1 MVLLNM
7 TPSNNIHTA
16 IHLSKKVSFMNLIYR
31 KIYPSKL
38 ILMKFA
44 LFISVFIAALVFSQM
59 TLAQE
64 VGKVVRASGD
74 PTAISASN
82 QTRKLSRDDGVS
94 VGDTLICG
102 EGCQVMVRMKD
113 NSTTLVRA
121 KSKIKID
128 EFKFDKQPTDAA
140 KTTLLAGTMRAVS
153 GQIGKGQPEN
163 VKYEAGAATIG
174 IRGTDIEVA
183 IIPDGEKD
191 RAGIYNYVYDGETL
205 MALNTGESSPV
216 EKELTGFAPAV
227 LLPGEKR
234 LQILRDRPAFLQS
247 GGFDALMNQL
257 TAPRIPVMR

>member
-1 MVLLNM
+1 
-7 TPSNNIHTA
+7 
-16 IHLSKKVSFMNLIYR
+16 MNLISH
-31 KIYPSKL
+31 KATHVKPSFLKL
-38 ILMKFA
+38 HIFLAGILTTIIFSG
-44 LFISVFIAALVFSQM
+44 ISF
-59 TLAQE
+59 AQE
-64 VGKVVRASGD
+64 VGKVARASGD

-82 QTRKLSRDDGVS
+82 QTRKLSKDDAIS
-94 VGDTLICG
+94 VGDTIVCG
-102 EGCQVMVRMKD
+102 DDCQVMVRMKD

-121 KSKIKID
+121 KSKIKIN
-128 EFKFDKQPTDAA
+128 EFKFDNQPGDTA

-183 IIPDGEKD
+183 IIPEGQKD
-191 RAGIYNYVYDGETL
+191 RSGIYNYVYDGETL

-216 EKELTGFAPAV
+216 EKELTGFAPAT

>member
-1 MVLLNM
+1 MKPSLL
-7 TPSNNIHTA
+7 ITA
-16 IHLSKKVSFMNLIYR
+16 FV
-31 KIYPSKL
+31 
-38 ILMKFA
+38 A
-44 LFISVFIAALVFSQM
+44 TFIFCASTS
-59 TLAQE
+59 AQE

-82 QTRKLSRDDGVS
+82 QTRKLAKDDAVS
-94 VGDTLICG
+94 VGDTIACG
-102 EGCQVMVRMKD
+102 EDCQVMVRMKD

-121 KSKIKID
+121 KSKVKIN
-128 EFKFDKQPTDAA
+128 EFKFDNQPGDAA

-163 VKYEAGAATIG
+163 VKYEAGTATIG

-183 IIPDGEKD
+183 IIPDGQKD

-216 EKELTGFAPAV
+216 EKELTGFAPAI

>member
-1 MVLLNM
+1 MK
-7 TPSNNIHTA
+7 SR
-16 IHLSKKVSFMNLIYR
+16 F
-31 KIYPSKL
+31 
-38 ILMKFA
+38 LMATFVA
-44 LFISVFIAALVFSQM
+44 MLMFCGSA
-59 TLAQE
+59 LAQE

-74 PTAISASN
+74 ASAISASN
-82 QTRKLSRDDGVS
+82 QTRKLSRDDAIS
-94 VGDTLICG
+94 VGDTIVCG
-102 EGCQVMVRMKD
+102 DECQVMVRMKD

-121 KSKIKID
+121 KSKVKID
-128 EFKFDKQPTDAA
+128 EFKFDKQPSDAS

-163 VKYEAGAATIG
+163 VKYEAGTATIG

-183 IIPDGEKD
+183 IIPEGQKD
-191 RAGIYNYVYDGETL
+191 RAGIYNYVYDGETI
-205 MALNTGESSPV
+205 MALKTGESSPV